1 MDELTTIG
9 LDLAKHVFH
18 VVGSD
23 ARGKVLFRKVLRRG
37 QVRRYFANV
46 PSCVVGMEGCASAHF
61 WAREL
66 RAFGHEVRLIPAQHV
81 KAYVRGNKN
90 DYNDARAIAEAAGRS
105 DIRAVSVKTVEQ
117 QDVQALYRLR
127 AARVKERTAL
137 CNQVRGLLGEYGI
150 VLAQGVGTVRRR
162 VPEVLEDA
170 ESGVSD
176 FLRPLLRR
184 CHEQLSELDGH
195 IEFYTRALHE
205 HARRDEAV
213 QRLRHSGNG
222 TGGGEHAF
230 VGDVEAILSPRDA
243 TCRRRWDRRLRHQQ
257 ARGPVLGS
265 LLVRSAFGSQARPP
279 APGPAQSLGPGGAD
293 QTSSTVALA
302 NKTDGRFEHRYRP
315 ACGPQISTPCPPPRQ
330 CSRHAR
336 RGAWISAPPATTAL
350 GAQLAR
356 PHDPPADP
364 ELSLTNRGIAKALG
378 PAMTKQVRPAHRKPG

>member
-18 VVGSD
+18 VVGCD
-23 ARGKVLFRKVLRRG
+23 RRGKVLTRKVLRRG
-37 QVRRYFANV
+37 QVRSYFANV
-46 PSCVVGMEGCASAHF
+46 PACVVGMEGCASAHF

-66 RAFGHEVRLIPAQHV
+66 RGLGHEVRLIPAQHV

-90 DYNDARAIAEAAGRS
+90 DYNDARAIGEAAGRL

-176 FLRPLLRR
+176 FLRPLLAR

-213 QRLRHSGNG
+213 QRLQTVPGFGPVVASVF
-222 TGGGEHAF
+222 HAF
-230 VGDVEAILSPRDA
+230 VGDGKAFRRGRDVSA
-243 TCRRRWDRRLRHQQ
+243 ALGLVPKQHSTGGRTVLLGISKRGDRYLR
-257 ARGPVLGS
+257 S
-265 LLVRSAFGSQARPP
+265 LLVHGARSVLRRAPQRQDRLSRWVLGVQATRGTHK
-279 APGPAQSLGPGGAD
+279 A
-293 QTSSTVALA
+293 TVALA
-302 NKTDGRFEHRYRP
+302 NKMARIGWAVVREQTVYR
-315 ACGPQISTPCPPPRQ
+315 
-330 CSRHAR
+330 
-336 RGAWISAPPATTAL
+336 AP
-350 GAQLAR
+350 
-356 PHDPPADP
+356 
-364 ELSLTNRGIAKALG
+364 
-378 PAMTKQVRPAHRKPG
+378 